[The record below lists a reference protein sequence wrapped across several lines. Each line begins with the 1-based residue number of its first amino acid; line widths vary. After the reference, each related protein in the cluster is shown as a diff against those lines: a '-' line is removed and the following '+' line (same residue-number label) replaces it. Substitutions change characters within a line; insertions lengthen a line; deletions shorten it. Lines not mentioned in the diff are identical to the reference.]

1 MDAIRQLLT
10 RLGELAAHPGAFG
23 ILIAYAVLW
32 FVFDRESLDSRHHNI
47 DRMVHDAANS
57 ARRAPRH
64 ASPAGE
70 DGRIVACSCSSGQRN
85 D

>member
-32 FVFDRESLDSRHHNI
+32 FIFDPESLDWHADNI
-47 DRMVHDAANS
+47 DRVVHDAANS
-57 ARRAPRH
+57 ARGAP
-64 ASPAGE
+64 
-70 DGRIVACSCSSGQRN
+70 
-85 D
+85 